1 MCEEE
6 EGGQTAG
13 VDRLQMWLLDK
24 LKARGVFVSV
34 CMCASVGVFMLL
46 AGPDSVWAFHEMQK
60 MEWHSCWEIAERA
73 DEGSFER
80 TFLPCLWNAQ
90 LNWIYNFLCLFS
102 VSFFHVHKKSCSFCP
117 PKVQTD
123 WFSKSTHMQQCSH
136 IACHCPVF
144 IHSYCA
150 LCCQT
155 AVSLYSCWPS
165 DSASVLYS

>member
-1 MCEEE
+1 MSVKC
-6 EGGQTAG
+6 TAELN
-13 VDRLQMWLLDK
+13 LQLSE
-24 LKARGVFVSV
+24 FV
-34 CMCASVGVFMLL
+34 
-46 AGPDSVWAFHEMQK
+46 
-60 MEWHSCWEIAERA
+60 
-73 DEGSFER
+73 
-80 TFLPCLWNAQ
+80 
-90 LNWIYNFLCLFS
+90 LC
-102 VSFFHVHKKSCSFCP
+102 VSFFHVHKKSCSFFP